1 MGEYK
6 KRLLLGKGATAQVYL
21 AEDTSGKR
29 FAMKVSENRELLQRE
44 AEIMCDLKSKYFPK
58 FVEYLPQE
66 GALVM
71 EYVEGQD
78 LQTVLSRA
86 EKLEPGEAV
95 YIVEEILQALSVLH
109 EHTPPMIYRDIKPA
123 NIMLCSGGEIRLI
136 DLGAVCLEAGEDE
149 REGTREV
156 FEAARKEG
164 KKMTVTR
171 AGTYGYGAPEQ
182 FWEGARCD
190 RSCDI
195 YSAGKVLAYLLTGC
209 NPAEPPYE
217 TEHLLQGLSGK
228 AVVYRPVLE
237 RSLALSPQAR
247 FGTVVEMRR
256 ALQEVYEQSLEKHK
270 FVKRQKTARIYEKCI
285 WKSEYRRIF

>member
-1 MGEYK
+1 MEKYK
-6 KRLLLGKGATAQVYL
+6 KRLLLGKGATAWVYL
-21 AEDTSGKR
+21 VEEAVSGKR
-29 FAMKVSENRELLQRE
+29 FAMKVSENRTLLQRE
-44 AEIMCDLKSKYFPK
+44 AEIMCNLKSKYFPE
-58 FVEYLPQE
+58 FVEYLPKE

-78 LQTVLSRA
+78 LQTVLNKES
-86 EKLEPGEAV
+86 KLEPGEVV
-95 YIVEEILQALSVLH
+95 YIVGEVLQALDVLH

-123 NIMLCSGGEIRLI
+123 NIMLGSDGKVCLI
-136 DLGAVCLEAGEDE
+136 DLGTVCLETGEDE
-149 REGTREV
+149 
-156 FEAARKEG
+156 
-164 KKMTVTR
+164 R

-195 YSAGKVLAYLLTGC
+195 YSVGKVLAYLLTGR

-217 TEHLLQGLSGK
+217 TQHLLQGLAGK
-228 AVVYRPVLE
+228 GTVFRTVLE

-247 FGTVVEMRR
+247 FGTAMEMWRS
-256 ALQEVYEQSLEKHK
+256 LQEAYELSSEKHK
-270 FVKRQKTARIYEKCI
+270 FVKRQKTGRIYEKCI